1 MYNIN
6 WTEEKQKEVLTL
18 IDIYIKKYP
27 YGENIFQSDTAQEEG
42 LQLLSE
48 ISDIIQ
54 PTRSDNGQSSTVNW
68 DNSFGDH
75 AIF

>member
-6 WTEEKQKEVLTL
+6 WTSEKQKEVLNL
-18 IDIYIKKYP
+18 LDIYFKKYP
-27 YGENIFQSDTAQEEG
+27 YGETIFQSDTAQEES

-54 PTRSDNGQSSTVNW
+54 PTRSDNGQSSVINW

>member
-1 MYNIN
+1 MYNID
-6 WTEEKQKEVLTL
+6 WTKQKQKEVLTL

-27 YGENIFQSDTAQEEG
+27 YVESIFQSEVAQNEG

-48 ISDIIQ
+48 ISDIVQ
-54 PTRSDNGQSSTVNW
+54 PTRTDSGQPKFDNW
-68 DNSFGDH
+68 DNDFGDH